1 MKKNSLLI
9 LPLLSLLVVACHH
22 DSLPEGVLD
31 SEQMTAFLTDAY
43 MQEGVYAVES
53 RYRYDSLP
61 EHVVRGYDSILDLHG
76 ITREQ
81 VERSFDY
88 YSQHLD
94 AYQAIQDSV
103 VARLEVRQAESNR

>member
-22 DSLPEGVLD
+22 DSLPEDVLD

-43 MQEGVYAVES
+43 MQEGIYAVES
-53 RYRYDSLP
+53 RYDSLP
-61 EHVVRGYDSILDLHG
+61 EHVVRGYDSILELHG

-81 VERSFDY
+81 VEHSFDY